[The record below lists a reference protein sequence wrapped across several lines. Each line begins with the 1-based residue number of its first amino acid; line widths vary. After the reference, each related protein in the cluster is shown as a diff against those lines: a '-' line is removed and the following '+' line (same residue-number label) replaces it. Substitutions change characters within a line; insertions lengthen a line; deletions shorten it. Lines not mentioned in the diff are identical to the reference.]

1 MVADS
6 NSSQVSFFDISS
18 PGTPSTLTV
27 DAGPEAVAIDP
38 TRNIAAVA
46 EGASSTVVI
55 VDLST
60 SQILS
65 RVTGFALPTGA
76 IYDPD
81 SDTFLVTSSLANN
94 FGSVIAH
101 PDTDTYSVTFNRVG
115 INPTSIDYNYRS
127 STLVTA
133 NTSSQT
139 LSVMDFLT
147 KTIKAII
154 PLPASQQFAVAIDPM
169 TNRAFVVDQ
178 NNNRVIVVPLPR

>member
-81 SDTFLVTSSLANN
+81 SDT
-94 FGSVIAH
+94 
-101 PDTDTYSVTFNRVG
+101 YSVTFNRVG

-154 PLPASQQFAVAIDPM
+154 PLAVSQQFAVAIDPM

>member
-1 MVADS
+1 M
-6 NSSQVSFFDISS
+6 
-18 PGTPSTLTV
+18 

-55 VDLST
+55 VDLAT
-60 SQILS
+60 SQILN
-65 RVTGFALPTGA
+65 RVTGFSLPTGA

-127 STLVTA
+127 STLVTT

-154 PLPASQQFAVAIDPM
+154 PLPVSQQFAVAVDPV